1 MKEPRGLY
9 AITPDGLRGRELLDR
24 TEAALRGGARL
35 LQYRD
40 KSADQNR
47 RLADAR
53 ALRELCMDHDAL
65 LIINDD
71 VELCRASGA
80 QGVHLGE
87 DDTALEEARAHL
99 GADIIIGISCYND
112 LARAHRAAAAGADY
126 LAFGAVFPS
135 STKPGARKAGL
146 ELLRRARGELS
157 LPLVAIGGITPE
169 NAPSVIETGVD
180 MVAMI
185 QGLFAQADIAE
196 AARAI
201 AQQFQAFRGSP

>member
-1 MKEPRGLY
+1 MKKLRGLY
-9 AITPDGLRGRELLDR
+9 AITPDGLHGRELLNLA
-24 TEAALRGGARL
+24 EAALRGGARI

-40 KSADQNR
+40 KSTDSNR

-53 ALRELCMDHDAL
+53 DLAGLCKAHDAL

-71 VELCRASGA
+71 LELCRASGA

-87 DDTALEEARAHL
+87 DDTALEEARARL
-99 GADIIIGISCYND
+99 GAGVIIGISCYDD
-112 LARAHRAAAAGADY
+112 LARARRAAAAGADY

-135 STKPGARKAGL
+135 STKPKARKAGL
-146 ELLRRARGELS
+146 ALLRQARVELTQ
-157 LPLVAIGGITPE
+157 PLVAIGGITPE

-185 QGLFAQADIAE
+185 QGLFGQADIAGT
-196 AARAI
+196 ARAI
-201 AQQFQAFRGSP
+201 AQQFQAFRGNP

>member
-1 MKEPRGLY
+1 VKKLRGLY
-9 AITPDGLRGRELLDR
+9 AITPDGLHGRKLLDLA
-24 TEAALRGGARL
+24 EAALRGGARI

-40 KSADQNR
+40 KSTDSNR

-53 ALRELCMDHDAL
+53 DLASLCKAHDAL

-71 VELCRASGA
+71 PELCRASGA

-87 DDTALEEARAHL
+87 DDTALEEARARL
-99 GADIIIGISCYND
+99 GAGVIIGISCYDD
-112 LARAHRAAAAGADY
+112 LARARRAAAAGADY

-135 STKPGARKAGL
+135 STKPKARKAGL
-146 ELLRRARGELS
+146 ALLRQARVELTQ
-157 LPLVAIGGITPE
+157 PLVAIGGITPE

-185 QGLFAQADIAE
+185 QGLFGQADIAGT
-196 AARAI
+196 ARAI
-201 AQQFQAFRGSP
+201 AQQFQAFRGNP

>member
-1 MKEPRGLY
+1 MKKLLGLY
-9 AITPDGLRGRELLDR
+9 AITPDGLHGRELL
-24 TEAALRGGARL
+24 EEAGAALRGGARI

-40 KSADQNR
+40 KSTDRSR

-53 ALRELCMDHDAL
+53 ALAGLCKTHEAL

-71 VELCRASGA
+71 LELCQASGA

-87 DDTALEEARAHL
+87 DDATLDEARARL
-99 GADIIIGISCYND
+99 GADIIIGISCYDN
-112 LARAHRAAAAGADY
+112 LGRARRAAAAGADY

-135 STKPGARKAGL
+135 STKPNARKAGL
-146 ELLRRARGELS
+146 ALLRQARAELS

-185 QGLFAQADIAE
+185 QGLFGQADIAGT
-196 AARAI
+196 ARAI
-201 AQQFQAFRGSP
+201 AQQFQAFRGNP

>member
-1 MKEPRGLY
+1 MKELRGLY

-24 TEAALRGGARL
+24 AEAALRGGARL

-40 KSADQNR
+40 KSADQDR
-47 RLADAR
+47 RLADAL
-53 ALRELCMDHDAL
+53 ALHELCMDHDAL

-112 LARAHRAAAAGADY
+112 LARARRAAAAGADY
-126 LAFGAVFPS
+126 LAFGAIFPS